1 MKKKLITVISSLV
14 LFSSVASVLPE
25 EIKPVKS
32 PQAYAACKAYGTQY
46 VSKKAVNEIAA
57 NRKKFAAGSEP
68 LSILLGI
75 FGKWSVPIGLGLWA
89 DKNRVLRNTKVFAD
103 AAAQGKRVKITFCQG
118 PTPNLPT
125 YKYSIVN

>member
-1 MKKKLITVISSLV
+1 MKKKLITVISSFV
-14 LFSSVASVLPE
+14 LFSSVTGVLPE

-32 PQAYAACKAYGTQY
+32 PQAYAACKAYATQY
-46 VSKKAVNEIAA
+46 VSKQAVKDIAA
-57 NRKKFAAGSEP
+57 NRAKLAKGSEP
-68 LSILLGI
+68 VSILIGV
-75 FGKWSVPIGLGLWA
+75 FGRWSVPIGLGLWA